1 MSVTNNGNGSCTV
14 TVSGNVV
21 GGLQIEVAGQ
31 SKNVGIET
39 LGGSASASF
48 QTGAGT
54 YTVTVTAI
62 SLSDADYNIY
72 EGETVTK
79 TVTVTEPSQSEESNG
94 GSNRWFR

>member
-1 MSVTNNGNGSCTV
+1 MQVLRKISVGLIVSFLVLSINCISILAAHFSVSVTNNGNGSCTV

-31 SKNVGIET
+31 SKNIWIET

-62 SLSDADYNIY
+62 S
-72 EGETVTK
+72 
-79 TVTVTEPSQSEESNG
+79 
-94 GSNRWFR
+94 